1 MTSLRGRFVDRL
13 MAVAVVPVVSVAA
26 VLLFGGTANAVP
38 SASALGPLTS
48 SPSPTPGVTDTT
60 TTLKVTPSHA
70 VDDVP
75 VIFLTNVAP
84 LAAVGAVQFI
94 MDGTTPLAAPVPVT
108 PEGFALLINSL
119 PEGTHSLTAVF
130 TPTSPAAY
138 GPSDV
143 TTSVADG

>member
-1 MTSLRGRFVDRL
+1 

-48 SPSPTPGVTDTT
+48 RPSPTPGVTDTT

-94 MDGTTPLAAPVPVT
+94 MDGPTPLAAPVPVT
-108 PEGFALLINSL
+108 PGFALLINSL

-130 TPTSPAAY
+130 TPTSPAAH
-138 GPSDV
+138 GPSMSPPLSLTVSQASD
-143 TTSVADG
+143 TRERSH